1 MGGLEKKIDVNTI
14 VGVVSF
20 KTRQK
25 DQQVCMP
32 FFFKIIIINYLK
44 TSRFFMHKHKW
55 LFGVGYFVYNDT
67 MFWALRN
74 WDLSKYGQ
82 ITCPV

>member
-44 TSRFFMHKHKW
+44 PSLFFYAQAQVIVW
-55 LFGVGYFVYNDT
+55 CRLVC
-67 MFWALRN
+67 L
-74 WDLSKYGQ
+74 Q
-82 ITCPV
+82 